1 MFGCSVPPKSEQF
14 PIKMALPSAA
24 GVLYKRPMPTLSLAP
39 ACAAD
44 YRLRAEKRLPRF
56 LFDYLDGGAYAELTL
71 RRNVADFEALELR
84 QRILRDVSA
93 LTTEK
98 RFLGATLT
106 MPLALSPVGLSGM
119 MARRGEASA
128 AKVAGQFGIPYCL
141 STLSICSVE
150 EVAAATKGPLWFQL
164 YMIRDRGSVAD
175 LIARARSAGASALVL
190 TVDLPVVGTRYRDV
204 RNTMSGGGGAWARV
218 RRGLI
223 SYMMHPGWSVDVGLR
238 GGPHILAN
246 VAPYVKNASTPAD
259 FSAWANASLDPSVSW
274 KDIEWIKSQWGGP
287 LIIKG
292 ILDREDA
299 LEAVNCGADG
309 IVVSNHGGRQLDG
322 VASSIRALPPIAE
335 AVSGKTL
342 ILMDGGIRS
351 GQDMLK
357 ALASGADLTM
367 MGRPWVYALAG
378 GGEKGLT
385 HLLTAMKGEL
395 AASMALTGITRVT
408 ETSRNILSTE

>member
-1 MFGCSVPPKSEQF
+1 
-14 PIKMALPSAA
+14 
-24 GVLYKRPMPTLSLAP
+24 MPTLSLAP
-39 ACAAD
+39 ASAAD

-71 RRNVADFEALELR
+71 RRNMADLETIELR
-84 QRILRDVSA
+84 QRILRDVST

-98 RFLGATLT
+98 SFLGNVLT

-119 MARRGEASA
+119 MARRGEAA
-128 AKVAGQFGIPYCL
+128 AARVAGEFGIPYCL

-150 EVAAATKGPLWFQL
+150 EVSAATKGPLWFQL

-175 LIARARSAGASALVL
+175 LIARARAAKASALVL

-204 RNTMSGGGGAWARV
+204 RNTMSGGGGAWARL
-218 RRGLI
+218 RRGLL
-223 SYMMHPGWSVDVGLR
+223 SYMMHPGWTLDVGLR
-238 GGPHILAN
+238 GGPHVLAN
-246 VAPYVKNASTPAD
+246 VAPYVANATTPAD
-259 FSAWANASLDPSVSW
+259 FSAWANASLDPTVSW
-274 KDIEWIKSQWGGP
+274 KDIEWVKSQWGGP

-292 ILDREDA
+292 ILDPEDA

-335 AVSGKTL
+335 AVAGKTL
-342 ILMDGGIRS
+342 IIMDGGIRS

-385 HLLTAMKGEL
+385 HLLSAMEGEL
-395 AASMALTGITRVT
+395 SVSMALTGITRVT
-408 ETSRNILSTE
+408 DASANILSPAHSAA

>member
-1 MFGCSVPPKSEQF
+1 
-14 PIKMALPSAA
+14 
-24 GVLYKRPMPTLSLAP
+24 MPTLSLAP
-39 ACAAD
+39 ASTSD

-71 RRNVADFEALELR
+71 KRNVADLEAIELR
-84 QRILRDVSA
+84 QRILRDVST
-93 LTTEK
+93 LSTEK
-98 RFLGATLT
+98 SFLGNTLS

-119 MARRGEASA
+119 MARRGEAGA
-128 AKVAGQFGIPYCL
+128 AKVAGEFGIPYCL
-141 STLSICSVE
+141 STLSVCSVE
-150 EVAAATKGPLWFQL
+150 EVAAATTGPLWFQL

-175 LIARARSAGASALVL
+175 LIARAKAAGASALVL

-204 RNTMSGGGGAWARV
+204 RNTMSGGGGPWAKL
-218 RRGLI
+218 RRGLL
-223 SYMMHPGWSVDVGLR
+223 SYMLHPGWTVDVGLR

-246 VAPYVKNASTPAD
+246 VAPYVANASTPAD
-259 FSAWANASLDPSVSW
+259 FSAWANSSLDPTVSW
-274 KDIEWIKSQWGGP
+274 KDIEWIRSKWDGP

-299 LEAVNCGADG
+299 LEAVNQGADG

-351 GQDMLK
+351 GQDILK
-357 ALASGADLTM
+357 ALASGADLAM
-367 MGRPWVYALAG
+367 MGRPWVYAMAG
-378 GGEKGLT
+378 GGSKGLA
-385 HLLTAMKGEL
+385 HLLSAMKGEL
-395 AASMALTGITRVT
+395 SVSMALTGITDVRD
-408 ETSRNILSTE
+408 TSPDLLSIASSPAR

>member
-1 MFGCSVPPKSEQF
+1 
-14 PIKMALPSAA
+14 
-24 GVLYKRPMPTLSLAP
+24 MPTLSLAP

-44 YRLRAEKRLPRF
+44 YRLKAEKRLPRF

-71 RRNVADFEALELR
+71 RRNVADFEAIELR
-84 QRILRDVSA
+84 QRILRDVST

-98 RFLGATLT
+98 AFLGNTLT
-106 MPLALSPVGLSGM
+106 LPLALSPVGLSGM
-119 MARRGEASA
+119 MARRGEAA
-128 AKVAGQFGIPYCL
+128 AARVAGQFGVPYCL

-150 EVAAATKGPLWFQL
+150 EVAAATSGPLWFQL
-164 YMIRDRGSVAD
+164 YMIRDRGSVSD
-175 LIARARSAGASALVL
+175 LIARAKAAGAEALVL

-204 RNTMSGGGGAWARV
+204 RNTMSGGGGTWARL
-218 RRGLI
+218 RRGLL
-223 SYMMHPGWSVDVGLR
+223 SYMMHPGWAADVGLL

-246 VAPYVKNASTPAD
+246 VAPYVPDAATPAD

-274 KDIEWIKSQWGGP
+274 KDIEWVKSQWGGP

-322 VASSIRALPPIAE
+322 VASSIRALPPIAD
-335 AVSGKTL
+335 AVAGKTL
-342 ILMDGGIRS
+342 ILVDGGIRS
-351 GQDMLK
+351 GQDILK
-357 ALASGADLTM
+357 ALASGADLAM

-378 GGEKGLT
+378 GDEKGLH
-385 HLLTAMKGEL
+385 HLLSAMRGEL
-395 AASMALTGITRVT
+395 TVSMALTGITQVT
-408 ETSRNILSTE
+408 QASPALLSHPAFAGSEHA